1 MMREINAIVVHGAW
15 TKAGVDVGAREIR
28 EWHLDRGFSDIGY
41 HYVIRRDG
49 TQEEGRPIERSGAH
63 VKGANLD
70 TIGICLVGGRDDE
83 GPHTAGLDEF
93 AKQEV
98 LWEFNYTRA
107 QMDSLVSLVDGLRD
121 LYGKRVDVLGHRDY
135 PGVTKRCPGFDVREF
150 FASQDSR
157 EAA

>member
-1 MMREINAIVVHGAW
+1 MKREINAIVIHGAW
-15 TKAGVDVGAREIR
+15 TKTGVDVGAKEIR

-49 TQEEGRPIERSGAH
+49 TQEEGRPVEKPGAH
-63 VKGANLD
+63 VKGHNKD

-83 GPHTAGLDEF
+83 GPHTSGLDEF

-107 QMDSLVSLVDGLRD
+107 QINSLFALVDSLRD
-121 LYGKRVDVLGHRDY
+121 LYGQRVKVLGHRDF
-135 PGVTKRCPGFDVREF
+135 PGVTKRCPGFDVPELF
-150 FASQDSR
+150 SEQAV
-157 EAA
+157 A